1 MSICSKGKNM
11 NRFFEW
17 LDRVTDW
24 VEMIATCLMVII
36 IFIQILFRYCFNSA
50 LAWPEEIARYLFCWG
65 TYLAVA
71 ISMRGDNNLRITILL
86 DALSPKSRKRLNM
99 FCSFI
104 NSCFFL
110 VLIYLTGDITLQVR
124 ELGEAMISMAVPVWL
139 AWAGLPLCF
148 AVIALQAMRNLYL
161 IATDKI
167 GVPDAKGQVE

>member
-1 MSICSKGKNM
+1 MH
-11 NRFFEW
+11 
-17 LDRVTDW
+17 
-24 VEMIATCLMVII
+24 
-36 IFIQILFRYCFNSA
+36 
-50 LAWPEEIARYLFCWG
+50 
-65 TYLAVA
+65 
-71 ISMRGDNNLRITILL
+71 GDNNLRITILL